1 MWSLENVLH
10 NDFVYLL
17 WRVLLLILSEFFD
30 LLLVLDLLLL
40 LVHRLEGWV
49 QFALHAL
56 TLCLVS
62 HCRCLLILWLFQGNQ
77 FVTLLLVLAFPDSID
92 IFWKNS
98 IKFEFNW
105 LAEVDFRLIYHVLL
119 SHFELLEWVL
129 AEQLDVHLEENRH
142 GIVLILLCGYWSLL
156 NELVEAL
163 CRGECS
169 DEIDVVILVPDRLFL
184 LPRKVLLEVEEVLT
198 RLESCVVFLFLF
210 RLRGLE
216 EHDVVVDSYEKEV
229 EEELLNG
236 KLGICPILLF
246 KVLFN
251 LTFRHRFVFSS
262 ECLEV
267 PILLVHH
274 IFETSEKVGAVRSW
288 QIWQVKLWDEL
299 SLLSF

>member
-1 MWSLENVLH
+1 M
-10 NDFVYLL
+10 
-17 WRVLLLILSEFFD
+17 
-30 LLLVLDLLLL
+30 
-40 LVHRLEGWV
+40 
-49 QFALHAL
+49 
-56 TLCLVS
+56 
-62 HCRCLLILWLFQGNQ
+62 
-77 FVTLLLVLAFPDSID
+77 
-92 IFWKNS
+92 
-98 IKFEFNW
+98 
-105 LAEVDFRLIYHVLL
+105 
-119 SHFELLEWVL
+119 
-129 AEQLDVHLEENRH
+129 
-142 GIVLILLCGYWSLL
+142 
-156 NELVEAL
+156 EAL

-169 DEIDVVILVPDRLFL
+169 DEIDVIVLVSYRLL
-184 LPRKVLLEVEEVLT
+184 LMPGQVLLEVEEVLT
-198 RLESCVVFLFLF
+198 RLESSVDVLVL
-210 RLRGLE
+210 LGLWGLE
-216 EHDVVVDSYEKEV
+216 EHNVVVDGNEEEV